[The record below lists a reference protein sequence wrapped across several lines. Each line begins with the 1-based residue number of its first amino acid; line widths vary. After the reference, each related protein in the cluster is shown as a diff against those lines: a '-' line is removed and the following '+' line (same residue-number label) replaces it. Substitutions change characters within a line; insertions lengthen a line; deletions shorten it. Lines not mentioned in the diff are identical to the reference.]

1 MRFALSTQSIR
12 LIPSLALAALAF
24 SASPSAHAHFILN
37 DPPAADTDTVGGKGA
52 PPCGPTSASGV
63 VTPMTGGSEMNLDL
77 SETVLH
83 AGYYRVALATSR
95 ETLPEDPLVTTTTGD
110 PTTGNSVSAAMMNP
124 VVAPVLADDLFDH
137 TSGTTPIHFQTTVK
151 LPNINCDK
159 CTLQVIEFMA
169 GHGYNGP
176 VGQGGGFFYHHC
188 ADLKITADPSL
199 ALETWPAAA
208 GSTPT
213 TGQGG
218 SAQGNAGSAATASGG
233 SSMTSSAAGS
243 ASIAAGGSSSTGTGG
258 SSSSAGSGPDLGDD
272 SSEDDGGCSLSA
284 GAPSRAG
291 SSAAAIAL
299 AGLAVSL
306 WRRRSTR

>member
-1 MRFALSTQSIR
+1 MRVAINTHQLR
-12 LIPSLALAALAF
+12 LIPALALGAVALG
-24 SASPSAHAHFILN
+24 SSPSAHAHFILN
-37 DPPAADTDTVGGKGA
+37 QPPAADTDTVGGKGA

-83 AGYYRVALATSR
+83 PGYYRVALGTSR

-110 PTTGNSVSAAMMNP
+110 PTTGNSISAAIMDP
-124 VVAPVLADDLFDH
+124 VVAPVLADNVFPH

-169 GHGYNGP
+169 EHGYNGT

-199 ALETWPAAA
+199 ALETWPGATA
-208 GSTPT
+208 GTPAV
-213 TGQGG
+213 GQGG
-218 SAQGNAGSAATASGG
+218 STQGSAGSAAT
-233 SSMTSSAAGS
+233 
-243 ASIAAGGSSSTGTGG
+243 AAGGSSSTGAGGAPTGAGGTSAAG
-258 SSSSAGSGPDLGDD
+258 SSSTSSAGS
-272 SSEDDGGCSLSA
+272 DDGGDDGGGCSIVNAASSPA
-284 GAPSRAG
+284 R
-291 SSAAAIAL
+291 SSAAAVAL
-299 AGLAVSL
+299 FGLAVTW
-306 WRRRSTR
+306 WRRRSAR

>member
-1 MRFALSTQSIR
+1 MRFELSTQPFR
-12 LIPSLALAALAF
+12 FIPSLALAALAF

-124 VVAPVLADDLFDH
+124 VVAPVLADDVFDH

-208 GSTPT
+208 GGTPT

-218 SAQGNAGSAATASGG
+218 SAQGSAGSAATASGG
-233 SSMTSSAAGS
+233 SSMTSTGGS
-243 ASIAAGGSSSTGTGG
+243 SAGGSSSAGAAG
-258 SSSSAGSGPDLGDD
+258 SSSAGSSSTSSAGSDSGDD
-272 SSEDDGGCSLSA
+272 SGGCTVSNR
-284 GAPSRAG
+284 APSSR
-291 SSAAAIAL
+291 SSAVAVAL
-299 AGLAVSL
+299 LGFACSL
-306 WRRRSTR
+306 WRRRSAR